1 MKFFAKW
8 KTNNKWKKYHTL
20 QKDQADCGPAC
31 IAMVLKYYSHSYSFE
46 NLRKLSGTNAYG
58 SNLLGLYQTFT
69 KLGFGVEGVEASTK
83 DLEQITSPCILHT
96 TNSDKTNHFIVYF
109 AFERGKYIC
118 GDPAHGIIK
127 YSKEDLESI
136 WKSKT
141 CLYISTPPKSK
152 NPEEH
157 NKHNKWIITSLKQDS
172 AILTLSVI
180 LGIAYSVLGLIMA
193 LFSEAL
199 IDKIIPEKNFSYLL
213 NIIIL
218 VGILLLFRT
227 FISALRRNFLLDH
240 SRNFNIS
247 IIEKFYS
254 SILELPVSF
263 FQSRKTGDFITR
275 FNDTRRIQQLIAQLA
290 GNFIIEILII
300 ITTITFLFFIHP
312 LTGYIAIGFT
322 PIYLILLMKFN
333 TPLLMAQ
340 RKVMSSYASSESIF
354 INSIQSIQSI
364 KNLNAHNHF
373 KNSIKSIYGKFQEQ
387 TVNLGKLN
395 IKISI
400 ILGILNSI
408 FILTIITLASKDV
421 LLDNLKTGQLMAIL
435 TITST
440 LLPAITKIGNIYIPY
455 SSAKVAFE
463 RMVDYSLPTYNS
475 ETQNL
480 PSKINNVNLEKVSF
494 RFPGQKTLLKSVSI
508 QIPIGR
514 ITGLI
519 GENGSGKSTLI
530 QLILK
535 FYDLE
540 NGSISIN
547 NNLDLSVV
555 NEHEWQKRVGI
566 VPQQIEIF
574 DATLLE
580 NIDPESI
587 KNKRTKEIIEF
598 CKKYGFDKYFE
609 ALPLSYLTQI
619 GESGIQLSGGQKQLL
634 ALARALYKKPDLLL
648 LDEAN
653 SAMDRNTLLFTNQLL
668 QSIKSEIAILFISH
682 NLESITKLCDYIY
695 ILEEGVVSTSGNQNS
710 LLETDNLYSQH
721 YKYLTNA

>member
-1 MKFFAKW
+1 MLKFFAKW
-8 KTNNKWKKYHTL
+8 KNNNWKKYHTL

-31 IAMVLKYYSHSYSFE
+31 IAMVLKYYSHQYSFE

-69 KLGFGVEGVEASTK
+69 KLGFGVEGVEASTT

-96 TNSDKTNHFIVYF
+96 TNSDKTNHFIVF
-109 AFERGKYIC
+109 FTFDKGKYIC

-141 CLYISTPPKSK
+141 CLYITTPPKNK
-152 NPEEH
+152 CEEEQ
-157 NKHNKWIITSLKQDS
+157 NKHNKWIITSLKRDS
-172 AILTLSVI
+172 AILTLSVF
-180 LGIAYSVLGLIMA
+180 LGIAYSVLGLVMA
-193 LFSEAL
+193 LFSETL
-199 IDKIIPEKNFSYLL
+199 IDKIIPEKDFSYLL

-227 FISALRRNFLLDH
+227 LISALRRTFLLDH

-254 SILELPVSF
+254 TILELPVSF

-275 FNDTRRIQQLIAQLA
+275 FNDTRRIQQLIAQLV

-300 ITTITFLFFIHP
+300 IVTTTFLFFIHP
-312 LTGYIAIGFT
+312 QTGYIAIGFT
-322 PIYLILLMKFN
+322 PIYLILIVRFN
-333 TPLLMAQ
+333 TPLLKAQ
-340 RKVMSSYASSESIF
+340 RKVMGTYASSESIF

-373 KNSIKSIYGKFQEQ
+373 KNSIKSIYGEFQEQ
-387 TVNLGKLN
+387 SVNLGKLN

-400 ILGILNSI
+400 VLGILNSI
-408 FILTIITLASKDV
+408 FILSIITVSSKDV

-435 TITST
+435 TISST
-440 LLPAITKIGNIYIPY
+440 LLPAITKIGSIYIPY

-463 RMVDYSLPTYNS
+463 RMVDYSLQPNKS
-475 ETQNL
+475 ETQNP
-480 PSKINNVNLEKVSF
+480 PSKIDRVNLEKVSF
-494 RFPGQKTLLKSVSI
+494 RFPGQKTLLKSVSF
-508 QIPIGR
+508 QIPTGR

-540 NGSISIN
+540 NGSININ
-547 NNLDLSVV
+547 NSLDLAIV

-574 DATLLE
+574 DASLIE
-580 NIDPESI
+580 NINPESV
-587 KNKRTKEIIEF
+587 KNKRTKEVIEF
-598 CKKYGFDKYFE
+598 CKEYGFDQYFE
-609 ALPLSYLTQI
+609 ELPLSYLTQI

-634 ALARALYKKPDLLL
+634 ALARALYKKPDILL

-653 SAMDRNTLLFTNQLL
+653 SAMDRNTLLFTHQLL
-668 QSIKSEIAILFISH
+668 QNIKSQVAILFISH
-682 NLESITKLCDYIY
+682 NIESINKLCDYIY
-695 ILEEGVVSTSGNQNS
+695 ILEKGIISSSGNQDY
-710 LLETDNLYSQH
+710 LLKTDNLYSQH
-721 YKYLTNA
+721 YKYLTNV